1 MLIIDDQLLE
11 LDDTIE
17 ELVTAITQTEQAK
30 TYQVS
35 KIAFD
40 TDESLQEMI
49 ADFTLKKTAY
59 EQVADYAA
67 YLPEVKDK
75 KKVLYK
81 LKRQLDLHPKV
92 IAFRQAEVALQE
104 LLASV
109 TTALAQAVSPK
120 VFVDTGLPLAPHKA
134 PHKKNGSTIRESD
147 EHDQ

>member
-30 TYQVS
+30 TYQVA

-104 LLASV
+104 L
-109 TTALAQAVSPK
+109 
-120 VFVDTGLPLAPHKA
+120 
-134 PHKKNGSTIRESD
+134 
-147 EHDQ
+147 